1 MHIKKVLCR
10 MLHTDCH
17 CTLSPGKSYG
27 MESRPCSYYH
37 YAGGAETPAG
47 ISRNPRVILMI
58 FTRHIRPTI
67 DIIYT
72 INTRGVEQREG
83 EGGDGIVKFCLLI
96 SMSAR

>member
-27 MESRPCSYYH
+27 LESRPYSYYH
-37 YAGGAETPAG
+37 YGGGAETPAG
-47 ISRNPRVILMI
+47 ISMI

-83 EGGDGIVKFCLLI
+83 EGGGMVLL
-96 SMSAR
+96 SSVF